1 MTVLS
6 GSVYDYVAMILP
18 PLPGNY
24 FEIGVFNGAGFAR
37 IAQENPNKTCYAV
50 DPFIEDGNTVAHSGV
65 DTGSRLSQQKQNF
78 LEYTKELT
86 NVVLY
91 EMTSASYAAQLT
103 NQQCQDLN
111 ISIVVIDGDH
121 HYPNVVID
129 FDIAARLL
137 GDRAGQI
144 VVDDVNVADVD
155 KAYNEF
161 VAKFKHRIEREVDA
175 GGPTKVILFKETNE

>member
-1 MTVLS
+1 MSVLS
-6 GSVYDYVAMILP
+6 GSVYDYAAMILP

-37 IAQENPNKTCYAV
+37 IAQENPKKTCYAV
-50 DPFIEDGNTVAHSGV
+50 DPFIEDGHTVASSGV
-65 DTGSRLSQQKQNF
+65 DTGSRLAQQKQNY
-78 LEYTKELT
+78 LEYTKDLT

-91 EMTSASYAAQLT
+91 EMTSSHYAEQLT
-103 NQQCQDLN
+103 DQQCKELN

-121 HYPNVVID
+121 HYHNVVID

-137 GDRAGQI
+137 GNRAGQI
-144 VVDDVNVADVD
+144 VVDDTDVSD
-155 KAYNEF
+155 VSKAYNEF

-175 GGPTKVILFKETNE
+175 GGPTKVILVKETNE